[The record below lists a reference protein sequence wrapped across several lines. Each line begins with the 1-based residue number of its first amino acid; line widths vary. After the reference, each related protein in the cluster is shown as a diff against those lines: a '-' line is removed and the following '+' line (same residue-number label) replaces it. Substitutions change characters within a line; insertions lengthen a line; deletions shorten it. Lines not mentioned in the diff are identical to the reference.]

1 MKAET
6 SSKYHK
12 TQTQLVEEH
21 ALVEAAKSDP
31 ARFEPLYN
39 AYYEQIFRYI
49 YQRIDDK
56 ESAFDICSQVFLK
69 ALTNIGKYEF
79 RGVPF
84 SSWLYRIAQNE
95 LYEALR
101 NMKASRAVNIESRQV
116 GEMLE
121 EIEFGRS
128 EEMYE
133 LLEKVLPELPEEDLQ
148 MIEWRFFEKRSF
160 KEVGEILGITENN
173 AKVRGHRSLEKLK
186 RLFKNYI
193 QE

>member
-1 MKAET
+1 MMVET
-6 SSKYHK
+6 TSKYHK
-12 TQTQLVEEH
+12 TQVQLQEEN
-21 ALVEAAKSDP
+21 AMVEAAKQNP
-31 ARFEPLYN
+31 ERFEPLYN

-56 ESAFDICSQVFLK
+56 ETAFDICSQVFLK
-69 ALTNIGKYEF
+69 ALTNIHKYEF

-95 LYEALR
+95 VYEALR
-101 NMKASRAVNIESRQV
+101 QEKAHRTVNLETRQV
-116 GEMLE
+116 RDMLDEMD
-121 EIEFGRS
+121 GGHS
-128 EEMYE
+128 EDMFR
-133 LLEKVLPELPEEDLQ
+133 LLERVLPELPEEDLQ

-160 KEVGEILGITENN
+160 REIGEILGITENN

-186 RLFKNYI
+186 RLFKTFI